1 MTTVPTPRL
10 TIGPFSIDRQR
21 LLALTGLSVAA
32 VIILYICAPPIAPGV
47 VIACLVPPVIWTVAD
62 NKEALPLHLPGLV
75 TDRIALFIV
84 AFVVWM
90 ALSNL
95 WSPNPRVGIAT
106 ASWSFAVLAIV
117 YAVTSLAPRVAADA
131 RTTMA
136 LAFVAAFSIGVVLL
150 LWDALTDL
158 SGRRLFMN
166 LIPPLKSRSS
176 DAVIRDGAVVA
187 LPMYLIKKNAA
198 VVMMLFWPA
207 LLVAVRY
214 ATTAWQKRAVTGG
227 VVLFALAIL
236 VSGHD
241 TSRVALAASGA
252 IWILATFKPRA
263 AIRAA
268 QAFWLIAALGVV
280 PLAHAAYMA
289 DLHKAPYI
297 QYSGRHRIVIWE
309 RTAEN
314 VLKAPIRGA
323 GIAATR
329 YIDEIQADR
338 TEHALVPGTDIADGI
353 NIHSHNVFL
362 QTWHELGAVGA
373 LLLAAAGLPLIGWIG
388 RRATRDQPYLV
399 ATFATVATT
408 ASLSW
413 SMIAAWFVATFGLV
427 VIFAQLAALASEDAA
442 KRTAAAA

>member
-10 TIGPFSIDRQR
+10 TIGPLSIDRQR
-21 LLALTGLSVAA
+21 LLAITALSTAA

-47 VIACLVPPVIWTVAD
+47 LVACLLPPVVWTIAD
-62 NKEALPLHLPGLV
+62 HKQALPFHLPGLV
-75 TDRIALFIV
+75 TDRIAVFIF

-90 ALSNL
+90 ALSNV
-95 WSPNPRVGIAT
+95 WSPNPRVGMAA
-106 ASWSFAVLAIV
+106 ASWSFAILGIV
-117 YAVTSLAPRVAADA
+117 YAVTSLAPRVASDA

-136 LAFVAAFSIGVVLL
+136 LAFAAAFSIGVVLL

-176 DAVIRDGAVVA
+176 DAVIRDGAVIA
-187 LPMYLIKKNAA
+187 LPLYLIKKNAA

-207 LLVAVRY
+207 LLIAVRY
-214 ATTAWQKRAVTGG
+214 ATTAWQKRAVA
-227 VVLFALAIL
+227 VAVALFALAIF

-252 IWILATFKPRA
+252 IWMLAMLKPSIA
-263 AIRAA
+263 LRAA
-268 QAFWLIAALGVV
+268 QAIWLVAVLAIV
-280 PLAHAAYMA
+280 PLAHAAYNA
-289 DLHKAPYI
+289 DLHKASYI
-297 QYSGRHRIVIWE
+297 QFSGRHRIVIWE

-314 VLKAPIRGA
+314 VMKAPIRGA

-338 TEHALVPGTDIADGI
+338 TDHALVPGTDIPDGT
-353 NIHSHNVFL
+353 NVHSHNVFL

-388 RRATRDQPYLV
+388 RRATQDQPYLI
-399 ATFATVATT
+399 AAFATAATI

-442 KRTAAAA
+442 KRTAA